1 MVFLSDLD
9 RTLIFSYKRDIG
21 ESICVEEKDGKKL
34 SFMTVNS
41 AELFMEMTRRA
52 TFIPI
57 TTRSA
62 EQYGRIRFPNGY
74 VPRYAVIDNGANLL
88 VDGAPDPIWRE
99 QFYGYFRKAQ
109 PEIEEARCFL
119 EKESRVYFEIRT
131 VDEAFMFTKCH
142 NSDEVMKLMEEEIQ
156 PRHTDFFTNGDKL
169 YVIPKGTSKENA
181 LERLRERFGD
191 TITAAGDSLFDEGM
205 LRASDHAIIKIGEL
219 CQMKLN
225 ASQTAETSGDDPD
238 FTLCELLKLLD

>member
-1 MVFLSDLD
+1 MFFLSDLD

-21 ESICVEEKDGKKL
+21 ESVCVEEKDGKKL
-34 SFMTVNS
+34 SFMTVKS
-41 AELFMEMTRRA
+41 AELFMEMTRCV

-74 VPRYAVIDNGANLL
+74 IPRYAVIDNGANLL
-88 VDGAPDPIWRE
+88 VDGALDPVWRE
-99 QFYGYFRKAQ
+99 HFSEYFRKAL
-109 PEIEEARCFL
+109 PEIEEARRFL
-119 EKESRVYFEIRT
+119 QKENRVYFEIRT
-131 VDEAFMFTKCH
+131 VDEAFMFTKCR
-142 NSDEVMKLMEEEIQ
+142 SADEVLELMAAEIQ
-156 PRHTDFFTNGDKL
+156 PRHTEFFTNGDKL
-169 YVIPKGTSKENA
+169 YVIPNGTSKENA

-205 LRASDHAIIKIGEL
+205 LRAADHAIIKNGEL

-238 FTLCELLKLLD
+238 FTLRELLKLLD